1 MTSIYGLN
9 LPLGPGQD
17 DLPRLFEHLAGSLR
31 ASGSA
36 IEAGS
41 MMLSFECIEQT
52 QDGPLPS
59 FRFSV
64 SAEDDPDPVEDPA
77 AGQAEAPE
85 EAQSGRTGQFV
96 MPRPHPLPE
105 GLRDGAPA
113 RVFHVELP
121 SDAAGNDVPALLET
135 GAQLLREHGLG
146 CDRVVAVSL
155 QDGLW
160 DDAREDFAFSLL
172 IVALDEPRPFV
183 PARII
188 RKRRSLGPLQGLGAP
203 GRDRLRRH
211 RR

>member
-31 ASGSA
+31 ASGFA
-36 IEAGS
+36 IDVGGIW
-41 MMLSFECIEQT
+41 LSYGCVEQT
-52 QDGPLPS
+52 QDGPVPS

-64 SAEDDPDPVEDPA
+64 SCEDDADPVEDPA

-85 EAQSGRTGQFV
+85 NLQPGRPAKFV
-96 MPRPHPLPE
+96 LPKPHPLPE
-105 GLRDGAPA
+105 RLRDGAPA

-121 SDAAGNDVPALLET
+121 SSAAGNDVPVLLET
-135 GAQLLREHGLG
+135 GAQLLRKHGLG

-188 RKRRSLGPLQGLGAP
+188 RKRRSLRPRQGLGAP
-203 GRDRLRRH
+203 GPDRLRRH
-211 RR
+211 HP

>member
-1 MTSIYGLN
+1 MSRGVPKCSPVAMTRIYGLN

-36 IEAGS
+36 NEAAS
-41 MMLSFECIEQT
+41 IMLSYECIERT
-52 QDGPLPS
+52 DDGPLPT

-64 SAEDDPDPVEDPA
+64 GAGDDADPVEDRPA
-77 AGQAEAPE
+77 AGQGEGPE
-85 EAQSGRTGQFV
+85 MPRAGRPATVV
-96 MPRPHPLPE
+96 MPKPHPLPA

-121 SDAAGNDVPALLET
+121 PDAAGNDVPALLET
-135 GAQLLREHGLG
+135 GAHLLREHGLG

-160 DDAREDFAFSLL
+160 DDAREDFALSLL
-172 IVALDEPRPFV
+172 IVALDEPRPPV
-183 PARII
+183 QR
-188 RKRRSLGPLQGLGAP
+188 LGSQGC
-203 GRDRLRRH
+203 DQLRRH